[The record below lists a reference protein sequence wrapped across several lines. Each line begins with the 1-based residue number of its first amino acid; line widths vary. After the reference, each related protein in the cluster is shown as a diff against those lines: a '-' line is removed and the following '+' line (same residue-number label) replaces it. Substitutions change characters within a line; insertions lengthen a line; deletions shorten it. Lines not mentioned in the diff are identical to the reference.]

1 MLEMTP
7 TQYRDEV
14 AQLAKTNFA
23 KATELAKK
31 IDDPWFQAQAWSHL
45 ARYADKPLPFSRK
58 AAKSAA
64 QGRDDYQRSA
74 VRAWEIAAL
83 AERKLSLHAR
93 RSLTESLELAASVNP
108 VSSRAEALLLLVQA
122 AFKISKQ
129 DAVEAAEVFRK
140 ACSSSHWRS
149 KRARKHVEMILKEEW
164 PPREF
169 FW

>member
-1 MLEMTP
+1 MTP
-7 TQYRDEV
+7 TRYRDQV
-14 AQLAKTNFA
+14 AQLAKSDAA
-23 KATELAKK
+23 KAIEIAEK
-31 IDDPWFQAQAWSHL
+31 ISDPWFQAQAWSHL
-45 ARYADKPLPFSRK
+45 ARYADKPLQFSRK

-64 QGRDDYQRSA
+64 FGKDDYQRSA

-83 AERKLSLHAR
+83 AERKYNVQAR
-93 RSLTESLELAASVNP
+93 RSLTDAVELAVSVTP

-129 DAVEAAEVFRK
+129 DAVRVAEILQTS
-140 ACSSSHWRS
+140 CSSSHWRAA
-149 KRARKHVEMILKEEW
+149 RARRDVASMLKGEM